1 MGNQLNGKKFLWKNS
16 HQVNDR
22 EVQFMSITNWSDS
35 LAEHLQNYENVLLV
49 LSKGGSNRGYY
60 SKIQDNF
67 ESKSVSVI
75 EDVPTLPDLDYVE
88 KLFNDFK
95 GIKFDCIV
103 GIGGGSV
110 IDITKALKVIINM
123 SSHAKFNKDFFD
135 GEIDLDL
142 STPDLIAIPT
152 TAGTGSEVTSFSTL
166 WDKSVL
172 RKKSIHHSK
181 LKPDFVIYDEN
192 LLKSLSYQNLLFP
205 AFDAISH
212 AFDSLWN
219 INLTKESKELA
230 LNSIKLSTQA
240 FENLAQPPKQNSY
253 DSETYKN
260 LLQASSLA
268 GMAINLT
275 RTSLSHS
282 ISYPLTSHFNIPHGL
297 ACIFT
302 VPTIFSIVKS
312 SLDLSNGE
320 IVELDF
326 LLKIL
331 KNFDLSSVIKPYFN
345 ELDVFSLLPE
355 MKSNRS
361 ENFFMNVD
369 QLLITK
375 ILDKSLNT

>member
-1 MGNQLNGKKFLWKNS
+1 MPIK
-16 HQVNDR
+16 
-22 EVQFMSITNWSDS
+22 NWSGS
-35 LAEHLQNYENVLLV
+35 LAEHLQNYQNVLLV

-60 SKIQDNF
+60 SKIKDNF

-95 GIKFDCIV
+95 GMKFDCIV

-110 IDITKALKVIINM
+110 LDITKALKVIINM
-123 SSHAKFNKDFFD
+123 SSHAKFDKNFFD
-135 GEIDLDL
+135 GEMNLDL

-166 WDKSVL
+166 WDKSLL
-172 RKKSIHHSK
+172 RKKSIHHLK
-181 LKPDFVIYDEN
+181 LKPDFVIYDED
-192 LLKSLSYQNLLFP
+192 LLRSLSYQNLLFP
-205 AFDAISH
+205 AFDTISH

-219 INLTKESKELA
+219 INLTEESKRLS
-230 LNSIKLSTQA
+230 LQSIKLSKQA
-240 FENLAQPPKQNSY
+240 FENLAESPKQHSY

-260 LLQASSLA
+260 LLQASSFA

-282 ISYPLTSHFNIPHGL
+282 ISYPLTLHFNIPHGL

-302 VPTIFSIVKS
+302 VPSIFSIVKS
-312 SLDLSNGE
+312 SLDLSYNE
-320 IVELDF
+320 IVELES

-331 KNFDLSSVIKPYFN
+331 KKFDLSILIKPYFN
-345 ELDVFSLLPE
+345 DLDLFSLIPE
-355 MKSNRS
+355 MNSNRS
-361 ENFFMNVD
+361 ENFFRNAD
-369 QLLITK
+369 QFLITE
-375 ILDKSLNT
+375 ILTKSLNT

>member
-1 MGNQLNGKKFLWKNS
+1 MPIK
-16 HQVNDR
+16 
-22 EVQFMSITNWSDS
+22 NWSDS
-35 LAEHLQNYENVLLV
+35 LAEHLQNYQNVLLV
-49 LSKGGSNRGYY
+49 LSKGGANRGYY

-88 KLFNDFK
+88 KLFNNFK
-95 GIKFDCIV
+95 GMKFDCIV

-110 IDITKALKVIINM
+110 LDITKALKVIINM
-123 SSHAKFNKDFFD
+123 SSLAKFDKNFFD

-166 WDKSVL
+166 WDRSLL
-172 RKKSIHHSK
+172 RKKSIHHLK
-181 LKPDFVIYDEN
+181 LKPDFVIYDED
-192 LLKSLSYQNLLFP
+192 LLRSLSYQNLLFP
-205 AFDAISH
+205 AFDTISH

-219 INLTKESKELA
+219 INLSKESKKLS
-230 LNSIKLSTQA
+230 LHSIKLSTQA
-240 FENLAQPPKQNSY
+240 FENLAQAPKQNSY

-268 GMAINLT
+268 GMAIDLT

-282 ISYPLTSHFNIPHGL
+282 ISYPLTSHYNIPHGL

-302 VPTIFSIVKS
+302 VPTIFSIVKT
-312 SLDLSNGE
+312 SLDLSNDE
-320 IVELDF
+320 LVELES

-331 KNFDLSSVIKPYFN
+331 KNFDLSNSIRTYFN
-345 ELDVFSLLPE
+345 DLDVFSLLPE
-355 MKSNRS
+355 MKSSRS

-369 QLLITK
+369 QVLITE
-375 ILDKSLNT
+375 ILAKSLNT